1 MPNPQRFLDHGLD
14 LLNAAGVVGG
24 LLFTGYSLHSEIQ
37 TRRIANLL
45 TLTESHRDVW
55 RELIRDSRLQRIL
68 EPHPEL
74 ELQPVTLEEEVFVN
88 LVIQHLSI
96 VFHTL
101 RDDLTIPPEG
111 LRRDVWQFFSL
122 PIPEAVWNKV
132 KVLQNDAFVAHV
144 ESCRNWK

>member
-1 MPNPQRFLDHGLD
+1 MPIFHWFLEHGLD
-14 LLNAAGVVGG
+14 LLNALGVVGG
-24 LLFTGYSLHSEIQ
+24 LLFTGYSLHSEIH
-37 TRRIANLL
+37 TRRISNLL
-45 TLTESHRDVW
+45 ILTQSHRDVW

-68 EPHPEL
+68 QPHPDL
-74 ELQPVTLEEEVFVN
+74 ENQPITPEEEVFVN

-132 KVLQNDAFVAHV
+132 KVLQNDAFVAYV